1 MRNCTVIL
9 KSRVAGYG
17 LLRRSM
23 MAFGEAQGYSS
34 GFLGTLELTLKE
46 AFVNAVMHGN
56 RDSGELPVIVLF
68 RPASAGKSL
77 EVTVRDCGA
86 GFRPDDIPDP
96 TSPHLLL
103 KTSGRGV
110 YIIRR
115 YAEIVNVQTDSSGF
129 SLTLRYTPF

>member
-1 MRNCTVIL
+1 MKLFLHSTPDDYNTFHNAIFL
-9 KSRVAGYG
+9 FA
-17 LLRRSM
+17 
-23 MAFGEAQGYSS
+23 EAQGYSS

-56 RDSGELPVIVLF
+56 RDRGELPVIVLF
-68 RPASAGKSL
+68 RPVSAGKCL

-86 GFRPDDIPDP
+86 GFRPDDLPDP